1 MIVLPLLAILLG
13 FLLFWGW
20 GPTSGFS
27 ANETFARYGAI
38 AVLAGLDTILGGLR
52 AWGDEVFDDVVF
64 LSGFIS
70 NVLLAAGL
78 VALGEKF
85 GLETGIGEG
94 RISVMMV
101 GAVVVFSL
109 RIFNNLAV
117 LRRMIIDR
125 FRANHERRR
134 ARRAQAM
141 GTVASA
147 AGAGGAASG
156 SVASSSA
163 ALGGSL
169 PPASER

>member
-1 MIVLPLLAILLG
+1 MIVLPLLAVLLG

-52 AWGDEVFDDVVF
+52 AWGDEVFDDIVF
-64 LSGFIS
+64 LSGFVS

-78 VALGEKF
+78 VAMGEKF
-85 GLETGIGEG
+85 GLETGLGEG

-125 FRANHERRR
+125 FRAARQRR
-134 ARRAQAM
+134 AARGAEA
-141 GTVASA
+141 TSTAASTSSPAAPASA
-147 AGAGGAASG
+147 TGLS
-156 SVASSSA
+156 
-163 ALGGSL
+163 SL
-169 PPASER
+169 PPASKG